1 MLPDSLCAIV
11 LAAGLGT
18 RYRAAGGADKLLALS
33 HRQQTDSLPVLLAT
47 LQALGDAADAC
58 VIVVR
63 EEHHAL
69 IDCLHAAGHAPL
81 QVRSDG
87 LGHSLAQAVA
97 QQRHHRGWLVV
108 LGDMPY
114 VQPDT
119 YRAVAAATRAESL
132 IVPTCDGRRGHPR
145 GIGVAFA
152 DHLLALHDERGAQAL
167 FGSAAVRELAVDD
180 PGILRDIDRPDDRLA

>member
-1 MLPDSLCAIV
+1 MQSNTVCAIV

-18 RYRAAGGADKLLALS
+18 RYRAAGGADKLLAAS
-33 HRQQTDSLPVLLAT
+33 RRQQTDSLPVLLAT

-63 EEHHAL
+63 EEHQAL
-69 IDCLHAAGHAPL
+69 IDCLHAAGHTPL
-81 QVRSDG
+81 RVRSNG

-97 QQRHHRGWLVV
+97 RQRHHRGWLVV

-114 VQPDT
+114 VRPDT
-119 YRAVAAATRAESL
+119 YRAVAAATHPESL
-132 IVPTCDGRRGHPR
+132 VVPTCNGRRGHPR
-145 GIGVAFA
+145 GIGASFA
-152 DHLLALHDERGAQAL
+152 EQLLALADEHGAQAL

-180 PGILRDIDRPDDRLA
+180 PGILRDIDRPDDRLN